1 MTGMPLHNGKDF
13 LDLPEIEAQFQR
25 REEQYW
31 KHLHVQVDKEF
42 NQSCRDLAFDLRC
55 FSTPKIQVKAERPD
69 LNMIEDQEVLIAI
82 LRSSAELNGRS

>member
-1 MTGMPLHNGKDF
+1 MTGMPLHNGTDF

-31 KHLHVQVDKEF
+31 KHLQQVDKEF
-42 NQSCRDLAFDLRC
+42 NQSCRDLVFDLRC

-82 LRSSAELNGRS
+82 LSSSDELTW